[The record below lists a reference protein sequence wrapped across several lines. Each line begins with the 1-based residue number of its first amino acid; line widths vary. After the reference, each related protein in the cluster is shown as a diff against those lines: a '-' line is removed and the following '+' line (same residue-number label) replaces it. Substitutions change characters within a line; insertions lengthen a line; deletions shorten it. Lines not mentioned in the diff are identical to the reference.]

1 MIRVL
6 MEASQ
11 RPGKV
16 EIRQTAPNFP
26 EESDIPQGSQDDV
39 YIVRLAV
46 ATGATLVTAD
56 DALRDDLDASGVR
69 HQYNLNVVSPEE
81 ALVAL

>member
-1 MIRVL
+1 MVRVL

-16 EIRQTAPNFP
+16 EIRQTSSTFP

-46 ATGATLVTAD
+46 ATGATLVTAA
-56 DALRDDLDASGVR
+56 DALRADLDSSGVR
-69 HQYNLNVVSPEE
+69 RQYNLNIVSPEE
-81 ALVAL
+81 ALGAL